1 MGHHRIF
8 KPFHSCAVSWIR
20 ANSDKN
26 VKNTEVPHWD
36 PSASISELIFTCLHF
51 CPRSAESESHRT
63 APPPE
68 PRCPRMGCATP
79 SLESTNFIQVFEE
92 NQWVNSVYPNIRM
105 IDSYFTLQR
114 LHAFLDGL
122 ITDPWN
128 LFGMERER
136 KSVTRKL
143 TGRQACSDRK
153 YLRPVRCSFFL
164 LPLLSLQF
172 LPQLQVVPNLFLLV
186 SGHGY
191 SCYYGHCFVNSTCHL
206 PEL

>member
-1 MGHHRIF
+1 MLEYLKFLTGIHPPLF
-8 KPFHSCAVSWIR
+8 LSWF
-20 ANSDKN
+20 S
-26 VKNTEVPHWD
+26 P
-36 PSASISELIFTCLHF
+36 ASIFACCLQSLSPTEQPFPQNH
-51 CPRSAESESHRT
+51 PRFRV
-63 APPPE
+63 
-68 PRCPRMGCATP
+68 GCAIP

-105 IDSYFTLQR
+105 IGSYLTLQR
-114 LHAFLDGL
+114 LHAFLDCL

-128 LFGMERER
+128 LFGKERER

-143 TGRQACSDRK
+143 TRRQVCSCRK
-153 YLRPVRCSFFL
+153 YLRPVLCSFFL
-164 LPLLSLQF
+164 PLLLSLQF

-191 SCYYGHCFVNSTCHL
+191 SCYYGHCFVNSTCPL